1 MKTNNKKMKVYIE
14 KDDKTLD
21 IKLDKP
27 MVLKELLKELDTS
40 VESVIVQK
48 NGSICLEDATVNDT
62 DELRILSVVSGG

>member
-1 MKTNNKKMKVYIE
+1 MKVYIE

-27 MVLKELLKELDTS
+27 MVLKELLKELNTS

-48 NGSICLEDATVNDT
+48 NGSICLEDATVIDS
-62 DELRILSVVSGG
+62 DELRLLSVVSGG

>member
-1 MKTNNKKMKVYIE
+1 MKVYIE

-21 IKLDKP
+21 IKLDKS

>member
-1 MKTNNKKMKVYIE
+1 
-14 KDDKTLD
+14 
-21 IKLDKP
+21 

>member
-1 MKTNNKKMKVYIE
+1 MKVYIE

-27 MVLKELLKELDTS
+27 MVLKELLKELNTS

-48 NGSICLEDATVNDT
+48 NGSICLEDATVIDT